1 MIVQSWGNLG
11 EDRAMTMT
19 NGILLS
25 GRMLLATWFLPQ
37 AFARLSNISG
47 FAVSLSAKGVP
58 YGEVVAAAVTLAG
71 IVGPLALIVGIA
83 PRLSASALIAAT
95 VITTGTLHRFWE
107 LAGAAAR
114 QAEQTLFLAQF
125 GIIAALLL
133 YLVTGPGA
141 WSWQAWWRA
150 DPKKPKPAAR
160 NRKPSRPRA
169 ARPRPAPSR
178 PSPSHEDLADA
189 A

>member
-1 MIVQSWGNLG
+1 
-11 EDRAMTMT
+11 MTMT

-25 GRMLLATWFLPQ
+25 GRVLLAAAFLPQ
-37 AFARLSNISG
+37 AVARLSNISG

-58 YGEVVAAAVTLAG
+58 YDEVIAAAVTLVET
-71 IVGPLALIVGIA
+71 VGPLALIVGVA
-83 PRLSASALIAAT
+83 PRLSACALITAT
-95 VITTGTLHRFWE
+95 VITMGTLHRFWD
-107 LAGAAAR
+107 LAGAAR

-125 GIIAALLL
+125 GIIAGLLL

-178 PSPSHEDLADA
+178 PSAADEDLADA